1 MDRVVSR
8 GHFFEVY
15 LDREDMKL
23 RAFLSTEVPDA
34 GSIGYSKVVKALLY
48 KEGNLVK
55 IIKS

>member
-1 MDRVVSR
+1 
-8 GHFFEVY
+8 
-15 LDREDMKL
+15 L

-34 GSIGYSKVVKALLY
+34 GSIGYSKVGKALLY